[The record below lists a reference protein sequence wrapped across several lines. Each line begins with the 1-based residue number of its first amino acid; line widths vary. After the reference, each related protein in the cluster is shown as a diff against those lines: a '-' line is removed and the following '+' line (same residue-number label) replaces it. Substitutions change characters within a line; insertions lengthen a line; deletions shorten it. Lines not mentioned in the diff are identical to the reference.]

1 MFKGLFQAH
10 HICKLESEREFY
22 FQLISLYLVSRGIS
36 SLILTLLW
44 IPIGVEFL
52 ALYLFGQFL
61 IMVSLSIHF
70 ECVPLFSHYSLNQS
84 GINLES

>member
-10 HICKLESEREFY
+10 HIRKLESEREFY
-22 FQLISLYLVSRGIS
+22 FQLISLYLASRGIS

-52 ALYLFGQFL
+52 PLCLFGQFL
-61 IMVSLSIHF
+61 IVVSLSIHF
-70 ECVPLFSHYSLNQS
+70 ECVTLFPHYSLNQS
-84 GINLES
+84 GINLGS